1 MTPMKKT
8 QAALEFL
15 TTYAWALLGI
25 SILIGS
31 LAYFGILTP
40 SKLLPDRCNA
50 GSEIGCIQ
58 YVIKQDG
65 VRLKLTNNAGSTIIV
80 ESISL
85 LNEGAALCAVIP
97 PISGLPG
104 NWRTGEAADLQIT
117 SAQCAAAFLSAGIVV
132 NEKKK
137 IGFEI
142 IYHTPQ
148 GGGAFKKSVQGEV
161 FSTVQQGNV

>member
-1 MTPMKKT
+1 MANRKS

-40 SKLLPDRCNA
+40 SKLLTDRCNV
-50 GSEIGCIQ
+50 GSEIGCMQ
-58 YVIKQDG
+58 YIIKQNG
-65 VRLKLTNNAGSTIIV
+65 LKLKLTNNVGNSILVDSMSII
-80 ESISL
+80 
-85 LNEGAALCAVIP
+85 NEGTSLCTINDP
-97 PISGLPG
+97 LSGG
-104 NWRTGEAADLQIT
+104 SWAIGEAKDFTLLCPGFA
-117 SAQCAAAFLSAGIVV
+117 SAGITV

-137 IGFEI
+137 LGFEI

-148 GGGAFKKSVQGEV
+148 GGGAFKKYVQGELY
-161 FSTVQQGNV
+161 SIVQQGDLP